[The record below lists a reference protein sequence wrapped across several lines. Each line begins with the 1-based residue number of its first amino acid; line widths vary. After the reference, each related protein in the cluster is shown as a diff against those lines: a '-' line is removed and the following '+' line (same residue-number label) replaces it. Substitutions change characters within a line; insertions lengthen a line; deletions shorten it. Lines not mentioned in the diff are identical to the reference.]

1 MYYILRHGF
10 KKPTKDNL
18 VDFQLGWSSEEK
30 ALFIKDPEKDEPIQ
44 SVINDKVIQE
54 FIEPYI
60 AQIDSA
66 AKKYFK
72 ETMVATSKVL
82 RNTYERN
89 VVYAVSYNYDAKEG
103 EELPPDVA
111 GKEYF
116 SITEKDKAIEQFIND
131 WNEDIDA
138 EGAKVVLTDN
148 KSKNVYFYIIIK
160 NEEDELFGKFLTTLE
175 TSLPNMRMEYD
186 NESNSI
192 VFSISD
198 EVINTVSLANM
209 KLDCGSWD

>member
-44 SVINDKVIQE
+44 PVINDKVIQE

-60 AQIDSA
+60 TQIDVA

-72 ETMVATSKVL
+72 ETMVDTSRVL

-89 VVYAVSYNYDAKEG
+89 VVYAISYNYDAKDG
-103 EELPPDVA
+103 EELPPDVV
-111 GKEYF
+111 GKDYF
-116 SITEKDKAIEQFIND
+116 SITEKDKAVEQFISD

-148 KSKNVYFYIIIK
+148 KSKNVSTKKNKSVKII
-160 NEEDELFGKFLTTLE
+160 LE
-175 TSLPNMRMEYD
+175 MN
-186 NESNSI
+186 
-192 VFSISD
+192 
-198 EVINTVSLANM
+198 
-209 KLDCGSWD
+209 K

>member
-10 KKPTKDNL
+10 KKPTKNNL

-30 ALFIKDPEKDEPIQ
+30 ALFIKDPEKEEPIQ
-44 SVINDKVIQE
+44 PVINDKVIQD
-54 FIEPYI
+54 FIEHYI

-66 AKKYFK
+66 AKTYFR
-72 ETMVATSKVL
+72 ETMVDTSKVL

-89 VVYAVSYNYDAKEG
+89 VVYTVSYDYDAKEG
-103 EELPPDVA
+103 EEAPADIA
-111 GKEYF
+111 GRDYY
-116 SITEKDKAIEQFIND
+116 SITDKDKAVEQFIKD
-131 WNEDIDA
+131 WADDIDA

-148 KSKNVYFYIIIK
+148 KVKNVYFYIIIRD
-160 NEEDELFGKFLTTLE
+160 EEDKLVGKFVTTLE
-175 TSLPNMRMEYD
+175 TSLQNMRMEYD
-186 NESNSI
+186 NMSNSI
-192 VFSISD
+192 IFSIAG

>member
-10 KKPTKDNL
+10 KKPTKNNL

-30 ALFIKDPEKDEPIQ
+30 ALFIKDPEKEEPIQ
-44 SVINDKVIQE
+44 PVINDKVIQE

-66 AKKYFK
+66 AKTYFR
-72 ETMVATSKVL
+72 EIMVDTSKVL

-89 VVYAVSYNYDAKEG
+89 VVYTVSYGYDSKEG
-103 EELPPDVA
+103 EETPADIA
-111 GKEYF
+111 GRDYY
-116 SITEKDKAIEQFIND
+116 SITDKDKAVEQFIKD
-131 WNEDIDA
+131 WADDIDA

-148 KSKNVYFYIIIK
+148 KVKNVYFYIIIRD
-160 NEEDELFGKFLTTLE
+160 EEDKLVGKFLTTLE

-186 NESNSI
+186 NKSNSI
-192 VFSISD
+192 IFSIAG